1 MQIVAIVGPG
11 RVGTALWLALQGH
24 GHLVRAAG
32 GTAASQEL
40 FRARTGQAVSPAAA
54 DICRTADW
62 IFLTVP
68 DRAIGPLAQELS
80 AAGAFHA
87 GQIVAHTSG
96 ALPSATLA
104 PAATAGADVLALH
117 PMQSFARPE
126 LGPALFAGVTCSI
139 EGTPHARTAGAEFAL
154 ALGMRPWQVEAKDK
168 ARLHAACSLAS
179 NALVALLAV
188 AAGTAATTNDAQGTE
203 VALQALL
210 PLSRGSLENVA
221 RLGLPQ
227 ALTGPVERADLAT
240 VRSHL
245 DVLEGSADDVYRAL
259 SLVVV
264 ELAREKGS
272 LGAEDALALQK
283 MLRR

>member
-1 MQIVAIVGPG
+1 MQVVIVGPG

-24 GHLVRAAG
+24 CNLLGAAG
-32 GTAASQEL
+32 GSAASQEL
-40 FRARTGQAVSPAAA
+40 FRTRTGQLVSPAAA
-54 DICRTADW
+54 DICRAADW

-68 DRAIGPLAQELS
+68 DRAIGPLAAELS

-104 PAATAGADVLALH
+104 PAADQGADVLALH

-126 LGPALFAGVTCSI
+126 LGPDLFTGVTCSI
-139 EGTPHARTAGAEFAL
+139 EGTPHARTAGAELAL
-154 ALGMRPWQVEAKDK
+154 ALGMRPWQVEARDK

-188 AAGTAATTNDAQGTE
+188 AARSAAAPDDAKGRE
-203 VALQALL
+203 DALQALL
-210 PLSRGSLENVA
+210 PLSRGSLENIA
-221 RLGLPQ
+221 WLGLPQ

-245 DVLEGSADDVYRAL
+245 DLLAGTADNVYRAL
-259 SLVVV
+259 SLVAV

-272 LGAEDALALQK
+272 LGAEDALALQE